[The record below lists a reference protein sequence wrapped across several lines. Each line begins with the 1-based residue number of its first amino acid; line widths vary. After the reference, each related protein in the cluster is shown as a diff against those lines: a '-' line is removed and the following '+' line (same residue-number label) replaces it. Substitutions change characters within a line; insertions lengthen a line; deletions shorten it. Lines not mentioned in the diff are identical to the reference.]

1 MKRILQFMLALCVL
15 ITPTAQG
22 QVVIFSEDFDG
33 VDGPTA
39 GGPGTYTFPAGW
51 LLRNVDN
58 RTPDGQVAYVNEAWE
73 RREDFNFNVA
83 DSAAFSTS
91 WYSPVGAADDWMWTP
106 LISTLP
112 ANCRLKWNAVAYD
125 PAYPDGYEVR
135 IMTSTQGPPTGGS
148 GTLGNQV
155 TNSTVLFSTG
165 AENTAWTARTVS
177 LSAYA
182 GQSVY
187 IGFRN
192 NSNNQF
198 LLLIDDVVVEQV
210 LNNEVSINA
219 VQQYEYTL
227 TPVSQ
232 VPAAGMALGATIK
245 NNGINAAN
253 NLVLTARVFD
263 SNNNQVYTSSSTPTT
278 LASGATT
285 TLTTAGFVPAF
296 ADNFTVEY
304 EATISVADDLPA
316 NNIATTTLAI
326 TNNIYARDNGNV
338 IGALGIGA
346 GNGGYLGQDFAIE
359 NTTSI
364 GAVQVYYTQG
374 YTGEKMAVVV
384 WDMSGGF
391 PNAIVASTDTLVY
404 PDDSARLYTLPIHGG
419 GFTLNPGRYA
429 ITAVEF
435 DSTVQVGLTQDI
447 FTPGRTWVDWPTNP
461 VTDPWGNNED
471 YGPGFERAYV
481 IRPVL
486 CPGFSANPTS
496 ADAVCTSNGTAT
508 VAPTGGEEPYTY
520 NWSNGGTAANI
531 SAPAGTY
538 SVTITDNLGCQE
550 NTSVTINSNTL
561 TIASTTGVNDA
572 NCTTADGGASVT
584 PSNGTSPYTYQ
595 WSNGGVNNAI
605 NNLTPGNYSV
615 TITDSKGC
623 TGTNTAVVG
632 TNTTILTSTVST
644 TAATCAAADGSAGV
658 TVTNGTAPY
667 NYLWSNGGV
676 NAAINNVAA
685 ANYTVTITDS
695 KGCVGENTATV
706 AVGGTTLNTTTSATS
721 ASCAVT
727 DGTAT
732 VSVNNG
738 LAPYSYA
745 WSNSGNTATITGL
758 TTGNYAVTVTDANG
772 CTGSNSVS
780 VTSSAIVIAATVSS
794 TDATCTAANGSLTAV
809 PTNGTAPYTYSWS
822 GSQTGSTAN
831 NLAAGN
837 YTVTIT
843 DAAGCTGSVNATVTA
858 TSLTLST
865 TTNATAATCT
875 ASNGS
880 VSVAVNN
887 GTSPYTYAWS
897 NGGNTDVVNN
907 QSAGSYTVTVTDA
920 NGCSGTA
927 SVDVLTD
934 NVTLSLTTSTTETG
948 CTTSTGTATVD
959 NVADGTSPYT
969 YLWSNTSTDV
979 TATALAAGGYQV
991 TVTDANG
998 CSATAGVTVGTAASP
1013 TATATATDVDCS
1025 GGTTGG
1031 ADVTLSGAAS
1041 PVTYLWSNG
1050 ATTQSIANLAAGSY
1064 NVTATDNNGCT
1075 VTASAT
1081 VNEPTA
1087 LAITASV
1094 SNATSGNNGA
1104 VNINVTGGS
1113 PAYSFNWS
1121 NSAVTEDISGLGAG
1135 TYTVT
1140 VTDNNGCTATATYTL
1155 VSVGLANT
1163 DAASVVK
1170 LFPNPATDVVQL
1182 QISLAQSDDL
1192 TVQLADVTGKLV
1204 MSQYLGEV
1212 KDKAFTL
1219 NLGTIASGVY
1229 HIRISGN
1236 NVNTVQRLVIEK

>member
-1 MKRILQFMLALCVL
+1 MKRFLQFVLALTVL

-22 QVVIFSEDFDG
+22 QTVIFSEDFDG
-33 VDGPTA
+33 VGGPTA
-39 GGPGTYTFPAGW
+39 GGAGTYTFPAGW

-73 RREDFNFNVA
+73 RREDFATNVT

-106 LISTLP
+106 LIGALP
-112 ANCRLKWNAVAYD
+112 TNCRLKWNAVAYD
-125 PAYPDGYEVR
+125 PSYPDGYEVR
-135 IMTSTQGPPTGGS
+135 IMVAPNTPTGGT

-155 TNSTVLFSTG
+155 TNSTVLYSTA
-165 AENTAWTARTVS
+165 AESSTWTARTVS
-177 LSAYA
+177 LAAYT

-210 LNNEVSINA
+210 LNNEVSI
-219 VQQYEYTL
+219 QSTQKYEYTL

-232 VPAAGMALGATIK
+232 VPASGLALSATIK
-245 NNGINAAN
+245 NNGLNAAT
-253 NLVLTARVFD
+253 NLVLTARVYD
-263 SNNNQVYTSSSTPTT
+263 SNNVQVFTATSTPTN

-285 TLTTAGFVPAF
+285 TLSTTAGFVPAF

-304 EATISVADDLPA
+304 EATMTAVDDIPA
-316 NNIATTTLAI
+316 NNIATDVLAI
-326 TNNIYARDNGNV
+326 TNNVYARDNGNV

-359 NTTSI
+359 NTTNI

-374 YTGEKMAVVV
+374 YTGEKMAAVI

-391 PNAIVASTDTLVY
+391 PNAIVASTDTLTY
-404 PDDSARLYTLPIHGG
+404 PDDSARLYTLPIRGG

-435 DSTVQVGLTQDI
+435 DSTAQVGLTLDI
-447 FTPGRTWVDWPTNP
+447 YTPGRTWVDWPTNP

-471 YGPGFERAYV
+471 YGVGFQRAYA

-496 ADAVCTSNGTAT
+496 TDAVCTSNGTAT

-520 NWSNGGTAANI
+520 NWSNGGTADNI

-550 NTSVTINSNTL
+550 NTSVTINSSTVS
-561 TIASTTGVNDA
+561 IASTTGVNDA
-572 NCTTADGGASVT
+572 TCTTADGGASVT
-584 PSNGTSPYTYQ
+584 PSNGTAPYTYA

-632 TNTTILTSTVST
+632 TNTVILTSTVST
-644 TAATCAAADGSAGV
+644 TAAICAASNGSASV
-658 TVTNGTAPY
+658 TITNGTSPY
-667 NYLWSNGGV
+667 TYAWSNGGI

-706 AVGGTTLNTTTSATS
+706 AIGGTTLNSTTSSTSAT
-721 ASCAVT
+721 CAVT
-727 DGTAT
+727 DGTASVT
-732 VSVNNG
+732 VNNG
-738 LAPYSYA
+738 QQPYTYA
-745 WSNSGNTATITGL
+745 WSNSGNTASITGL
-758 TTGNYAVTVTDANG
+758 TAGNYSVTVTDANG

-780 VTSSAIVIAATVSS
+780 VSSSAIVIAATVSS

-809 PTNGTAPYTYSWS
+809 PTNGTSPYTYNWS
-822 GSQTGSTAN
+822 GSQTGSTAT

-843 DAAGCTGSVNATVTA
+843 DAVGCTGATNATVTA
-858 TSLTLST
+858 TVLTLST
-865 TTNATAATCT
+865 TTNATSATCT

-887 GTSPYTYAWS
+887 GTSPYTYVWS

-907 QSAGSYTVTVTDA
+907 QPAGSYTVTATDA
-920 NGCSGTA
+920 NGCSATA

-934 NVTLSLTTSTTETG
+934 NVILSLTTSTTETG
-948 CTTSTGTATVD
+948 CTTSAGTATVD
-959 NVADGTSPYT
+959 NVTDGTAPYT
-969 YLWSNTSTDV
+969 YLWSDASTNA

-998 CSATAGVTVGTAASP
+998 CSATAGVTVGTAALP

-1025 GGTTGG
+1025 GGATGG
-1031 ADVTLSGAAS
+1031 ADVTLSGAAT

-1064 NVTATDNNGCT
+1064 NVTATDDNGCS
-1075 VTASAT
+1075 VTASVT

-1087 LAITASV
+1087 LAVTASV
-1094 SNATSGNNGA
+1094 SNATNGNNGA

-1113 PAYSFNWS
+1113 PAYSYNWS

-1182 QISLAQSDDL
+1182 QISLVQSDDL

-1204 MSQYLGEV
+1204 MEQYLGEV
-1212 KDKAFTL
+1212 KDKAFVL
-1219 NLGTIASGVY
+1219 NLSTIASGVY
-1229 HIRISGN
+1229 YIRISGN

>member
-1 MKRILQFMLALCVL
+1 MKRFLQFVLALTVL

-22 QVVIFSEDFDG
+22 QTVIFQEDFDG
-33 VDGPTA
+33 VGGPDA

-73 RREDFNFNVA
+73 RREDFANNVT

-106 LISTLP
+106 LIGALP
-112 ANCRLKWNAVAYD
+112 ANCNLKWNAVAYD

-135 IMTSTQGPPTGGS
+135 IMVAPNTPTGGT

-155 TNSTVLFSTG
+155 TNSTVLYSTA
-165 AENTAWTARTVS
+165 AEASTWTARTVS
-177 LSAYA
+177 LAAYT

-210 LNNEVSINA
+210 LNNEVSIQST
-219 VQQYEYTL
+219 QQYEYTL

-232 VPAAGMALGATIK
+232 VPASGLALSATIR
-245 NNGINAAN
+245 NNGINAAT
-253 NLVLTARVFD
+253 NLVLTARVYD
-263 SNNNQVYTSSSTPTT
+263 SNNVQVFTASSTPTT

-285 TLTTAGFVPAF
+285 TLSTTAGFVPAF

-304 EATISVADDLPA
+304 EATMTAVDDIPA
-316 NNIATTTLAI
+316 NNIATDVVAI
-326 TNNIYARDNGNV
+326 TNNVYARDNGNV
-338 IGALGIGA
+338 VGALGIGA

-359 NTTSI
+359 NTTNI

-374 YTGEKMAVVV
+374 YTGEKMAAVI

-391 PNAIVASTDTLVY
+391 PNAIVASTDTLTY

-435 DSTVQVGLTQDI
+435 DSTAQVGLTLDI
-447 FTPGRTWVDWPTNP
+447 YTPGRTWVDWPTNP

-471 YGPGFERAYV
+471 YGASFQRAYV

-496 ADAVCTSNGTAT
+496 TDAVCTSNGTAT

-520 NWSNGGTAANI
+520 NWSNSGTADNI

-550 NTSVTINSNTL
+550 NTSVTINSSTVS
-561 TIASTTGVNDA
+561 IASTTSANNS
-572 NCTTADGGASVT
+572 NCTAADGSASVT
-584 PSNGTSPYTYQ
+584 PSNGTAPYIYA
-595 WSNGGVNNAI
+595 WSNGGTSSSI
-605 NNLTPGNYSV
+605 SNLSP
-615 TITDSKGC
+615 
-623 TGTNTAVVG
+623 
-632 TNTTILTSTVST
+632 
-644 TAATCAAADGSAGV
+644 AT
-658 TVTNGTAPY
+658 
-667 NYLWSNGGV
+667 
-676 NAAINNVAA
+676 
-685 ANYTVTITDS
+685 YTVTITDS
-695 KGCVGENTATV
+695 KGCVGQNTATV
-706 AVGGTTLNTTTSATS
+706 AIGGTTLNSTTSSTSAT
-721 ASCAVT
+721 CAVT
-727 DGTAT
+727 DGTASVT
-732 VSVNNG
+732 VNNG
-738 LAPYSYA
+738 QQPYTYA
-745 WSNSGNTATITGL
+745 WSNSGNTASITGL
-758 TTGNYAVTVTDANG
+758 TAGNYSVTVTDANG

-780 VTSSAIVIAATVSS
+780 VSSSAIVIAATVSS

-809 PTNGTAPYTYSWS
+809 PTNGTSPYTYNWS
-822 GSQTGSTAN
+822 GSQTGSTAT
-831 NLAAGN
+831 NLTAGN

-843 DAAGCTGSVNATVTA
+843 DAVGCTGATNATVTA
-858 TSLTLST
+858 TALTLST
-865 TTNATAATCT
+865 TTNATSATCT

-887 GTSPYTYAWS
+887 GTSPYTYVWS

-907 QSAGSYTVTVTDA
+907 QPAGSYTVTATDA
-920 NGCSGTA
+920 NGCSATA

-934 NVTLSLTTSTTETG
+934 NVILSLTTSTTETG
-948 CTTSTGTATVD
+948 CTTSAGTATVD
-959 NVADGTSPYT
+959 NVADGTAPYT
-969 YLWSNTSTDV
+969 YLWSDASTNA

-998 CSATAGVTVGTAASP
+998 CSATAGVTVGTAALP

-1025 GGTTGG
+1025 GGATGG
-1031 ADVTLSGAAS
+1031 ADVTLSGAAT

-1064 NVTATDNNGCT
+1064 NVTATDDNGCS
-1075 VTASAT
+1075 VTASVT

-1087 LAITASV
+1087 LAVTASV
-1094 SNATSGNNGA
+1094 SNATNGNNGA

-1113 PAYSFNWS
+1113 PAYSYNWS

-1182 QISLAQSDDL
+1182 QISLVQSDDL

-1204 MSQYLGEV
+1204 MEQYLGEV
-1212 KDKAFTL
+1212 KDKAFIL
-1219 NLGTIASGVY
+1219 NLSTIASGVY

>member
-1 MKRILQFMLALCVL
+1 MKRFLQFVLALTVL

-22 QVVIFSEDFDG
+22 QTVIFQEDFDG
-33 VDGPTA
+33 IGGPDA

-73 RREDFNFNVA
+73 RREDFANNVT

-91 WYSPVGAADDWMWTP
+91 WYNPVGAADDWMWTP
-106 LISTLP
+106 VIGPLP
-112 ANCRLKWNAVAYD
+112 TNCRLKWNAVAYD
-125 PAYPDGYEVR
+125 PSYPDGYEVR
-135 IMTSTQGPPTGGS
+135 IMVAPNTPTGGT

-155 TNSTVLFSTG
+155 TNSTVLYSTA
-165 AENTAWTARTVS
+165 AEATTWTARTVS
-177 LSAYA
+177 LAAYT

-210 LNNEVSINA
+210 LNNEVSIQST
-219 VQQYEYTL
+219 QQYEYTL

-232 VPAAGMALGATIK
+232 VPASGLALSATIR
-245 NNGINAAN
+245 NNGLNAAT
-253 NLVLTARVFD
+253 NLVLTARVYD
-263 SNNNQVYTSSSTPTT
+263 SNNVQVFTATSTPTT

-285 TLTTAGFVPAF
+285 TLSTTAGFVPAF

-304 EATISVADDLPA
+304 EATMSVADDIPA
-316 NNIATTTLAI
+316 NNIATDVLAI
-326 TNNIYARDNGNV
+326 TNNIYARDNGITV
-338 IGALGIGA
+338 GALGIGS

-359 NTTSI
+359 NTTTI
-364 GAVQVYYTQG
+364 GAIQVYYTQG
-374 YTGEKMAVVV
+374 FTGEKMAAVI
-384 WDMSGGF
+384 WDMSGGI
-391 PNAIVASTDTLVY
+391 PNAIVASTDTLTY

-429 ITAVEF
+429 ITGVEF
-435 DSTVQVGLTQDI
+435 DSTLAIGLTLDI
-447 FTPGRTWVDWPTNP
+447 YTPGRTWVDWPTNP
-461 VTDPWGNNED
+461 VDPWGNNED
-471 YGPGFERAYV
+471 YGASFQRAYV

-496 ADAVCTSNGTAT
+496 ADAVCTSNGTAI

-520 NWSNGGTAANI
+520 NWSNGGTADNI

-550 NTSVTINSNTL
+550 NTSVTINSSTL

-584 PSNGTSPYTYQ
+584 PSNGIAPYTYA
-595 WSNGGVNNAI
+595 WSNGGTASSI
-605 NNLTPGNYSV
+605 SNLTPGNYTV

-632 TNTTILTSTVST
+632 TNTVILTSTVST
-644 TAATCAAADGSAGV
+644 TAAICAASNGSASV
-658 TVTNGTAPY
+658 TVTNGTSPY
-667 NYLWSNGGV
+667 TYLWSNGGV

-706 AVGGTTLNTTTSATS
+706 AIGGTTLNSTTSSTSAT
-721 ASCAVT
+721 CAVT
-727 DGTAT
+727 DGTASVT
-732 VSVNNG
+732 VNNG
-738 LAPYSYA
+738 QQPYTYA
-745 WSNSGNTATITGL
+745 WSNSGNTASITGL
-758 TTGNYAVTVTDANG
+758 TAGNYTVTVTDANG

-780 VTSSAIVIAATVSS
+780 VSSSAIIIAATVSS

-809 PTNGTAPYTYSWS
+809 PTNGTSPYTYSWS
-822 GSQTGSTAN
+822 GSQTGSTAT
-831 NLAAGN
+831 NLTAGN

-843 DAAGCTGSVNATVTA
+843 DAVGCTGATNATVTA
-858 TSLTLST
+858 TVLTLST
-865 TTNATAATCT
+865 TTNATSATCT

-880 VSVAVNN
+880 VSVVVNN

-907 QSAGSYTVTVTDA
+907 QPAGSYTVTATDA
-920 NGCSGTA
+920 NGCSATA
-927 SVDVLTD
+927 AVDVLTD
-934 NVTLSLTTSTTETG
+934 NVTLLLTTSTTETG

-969 YLWSNTSTDV
+969 YLWSNTTTDV

-998 CSATAGVTVGTAASP
+998 CSATAGVTVGTVASP

-1025 GGTTGG
+1025 GGATGG
-1031 ADVTLSGAAS
+1031 ADVTLSGAAT

-1087 LAITASV
+1087 LAVTASV
-1094 SNATSGNNGA
+1094 SNATNGNNGA

-1113 PAYSFNWS
+1113 PAYSYSWS

-1170 LFPNPATDVVQL
+1170 LFPNPATNAVQL

-1204 MSQYLGEV
+1204 MEQYLGEIS
-1212 KDKAFTL
+1212 DKTFTL
-1219 NLGTIASGVY
+1219 NLSTIASGVY
-1229 HIRISGN
+1229 YIRLSGN